1 MVIVTII
8 IKIIINHLN
17 IILGRSFANIGFVRP
32 IGTEDAV
39 LFINFNGRR
48 EEVLTLLQ
56 LIFNRIE
63 NHPKSKNISDKTLL
77 EIVPIFELVQE
88 PMYSLIINHNICG
101 IREKCISL
109 LHKFSN

>member
-1 MVIVTII
+1 MLRTLLY
-8 IKIIINHLN
+8 LN

-39 LFINFNGRR
+39 LFINFDGRR
-48 EEVLTLLQ
+48 EEVLMLLQ
-56 LIFNRIE
+56 LILDKIE
-63 NHPKSKNISDKTLL
+63 NQPKSKNISDKTLL

-109 LHKFSN
+109 LQKFSN